1 MPCLRFNTP
10 SGRHPHLTSTS
21 APDQNGKERPE
32 AKGRLLRVS
41 EAQPDGPPAEPTT
54 EPEWWEDPSLPWQH
68 KPTPAD
74 IACFTWLG
82 VVAVYSIV
90 ISVMRPTLAGLAP
103 HVLASLGSWTG
114 LVLVGARAATGDPWW
129 PLVWVLGTVGLIK
142 FDWIYWWAGRLWGRN
157 LIEAWSGRSPRV
169 RRANER
175 AERFARKYDV
185 LAIAIGFLPLPLP
198 RGVILVVLGEAGTSL
213 RKFLTVSVV
222 CSFITNGVYLALGYW
237 IGEPA
242 VKVMEAYGQYL
253 VWVSVGILV
262 VMVVGI
268 WWKQRK
274 AAATDAGGD
283 VKRG

>member
-1 MPCLRFNTP
+1 MPSIQSPQWVTRE
-10 SGRHPHLTSTS
+10 SLTSAS
-21 APDQNGKERPE
+21 SPGGMGRGDP
-32 AKGRLLRVS
+32 KGRLLRVS
-41 EAQPDGPPAEPTT
+41 DAQPDGPPTESTT
-54 EPEWWEDPSLPWQH
+54 APEWWEDPSLPWKH
-68 KPTPAD
+68 KPTRSD
-74 IACFTWLG
+74 IACFSWLG

-90 ISVMRPTLAGLAP
+90 INVLRPTLAGLAP
-103 HVLASLGSWTG
+103 HVLASVGSWTG

-129 PLVWVLGTVGLIK
+129 PLVWILGTLGLIK

-157 LIEAWSGRSPRV
+157 LIDAWSGRSPRV

-185 LAIAIGFLPLPLP
+185 LAIAVGFLPIPLP

-213 RKFLTVSVV
+213 RKFLTVSVI
-222 CSFITNGVYLALGYW
+222 CSFITNGAYLALGYW

-253 VWVSVGILV
+253 VWVSVAILV
-262 VMVVGI
+262 VMVVSI

-274 AAATDAGGD
+274 PAATDADKDLTG
-283 VKRG
+283 R